1 MRAVRYTLLFS
12 AAFACTHA
20 FAQQVRIEHAPQPEP
35 APDLTTESA
44 MRVYIDPE
52 TGERTSTPTPAQRAA
67 LAADPALRQLDA
79 HAVFVEERMPN
90 GAIALT
96 RPGGFMS
103 VMTAQARPE
112 GGVDIL
118 CNDATHAHAPG
129 AQHAAPAP
137 TVREER

>member
-1 MRAVRYTLLFS
+1 MQLSRAVV
-12 AAFACTHA
+12 AMAFTVLASQT

-35 APDLTTESA
+35 TPDLTTESA
-44 MRVYIDPE
+44 LRVFIDPE

-79 HAVFVEERMPN
+79 HEVLIEERLPN
-90 GAIALT
+90 GTVALT

-103 VMTAQARPE
+103 VMTAQARPG
-112 GGVDIL
+112 GGVAIV

-129 AQHAAPAP
+129 TQHAAPAA